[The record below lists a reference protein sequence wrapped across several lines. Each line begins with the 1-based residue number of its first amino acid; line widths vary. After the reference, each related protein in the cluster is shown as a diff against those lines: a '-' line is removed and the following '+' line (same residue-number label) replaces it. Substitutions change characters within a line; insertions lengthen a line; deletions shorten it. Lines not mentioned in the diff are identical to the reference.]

1 MNLELILSTIEKIR
15 GEQISQSEFA
25 RVLEITP
32 PALSKRIKNHGEI
45 SVSELIKFEQHYKC
59 GLFDVLGRKAG
70 LQDAVEII
78 YYENPT
84 LIEIIKN
91 PVITSIWLDREL
103 VHDVW
108 KKDEKTLRT
117 LQMPGDAMDGGD
129 NPIKNKDMLIVDISD
144 KNPMASG
151 IFAYTTQ
158 NESLIF
164 INDIKQKADGALKFN
179 FWNTRYKEA
188 VYTPDDLKKM
198 DFKVIGRVVKNMS
211 L

>member
-1 MNLELILSTIEKIR
+1 MNLMQILSTIEKMK
-15 GEQISQSEFA
+15 GGQISQSEFA

-103 VHDVW
+103 VHDIW
-108 KKDEKTLRT
+108 KKDEKNLRT

-129 NPIKNKDMLIVDISD
+129 NPIKNKDMLIVDMSD

-158 NESLIF
+158 GESLIF
-164 INDIKQKADGALKFN
+164 VNDIKQRADGALKFN